1 MKQLWPA
8 LLFLLGC
15 TEVTVPTP
23 QQEFLVIIE
32 SNTSWIGKIDT
43 FTITSTP
50 GEPIRWFLV
59 STPGLCWQL
68 TKTVEL
74 GMLRAYG
81 STPDFTY
88 GWTLEEKKYPM
99 WSDHNTTAP
108 YGTIHGCLP
117 INLKD

>member
-1 MKQLWPA
+1 MKQIWPA
-8 LLFLLGC
+8 LLLLLGC
-15 TEVTVPTP
+15 TEVTVPIP
-23 QQEFLVIIE
+23 RQEFLVIIE

-43 FTITSTP
+43 FSIASKP

-59 STPGLCWQL
+59 NTPGLCWQL
-68 TKTVEL
+68 TKTAEL

-88 GWTLEEKKYPM
+88 GWALEEKKYPM
-99 WSDHNTTAP
+99 WSDQNTTIP

-117 INLKD
+117 INPKD